1 MSYRFGPSGLVVVRV
16 RIEGPAGAMLALF
29 ALDTGAERS
38 CVPPSIASAIGVAV
52 SDRGA
57 MWTASERVP
66 VRDCVLTRFDAL
78 GLTRFQFPALVHA
91 LPAELPFGGLLG
103 LDFLRDTRLT
113 IDFRRQTIQVAD
125 TVRH

>member
-1 MSYRFGPSGLVVVRV
+1 
-16 RIEGPAGAMLALF
+16 MLALF
-29 ALDTGAERS
+29 ALDTGDERS

-113 IDFRRQTIQVAD
+113 IDFRRQPIQIAD
-125 TVRH
+125 TARP